1 MPPRMIA
8 ISTMAMNGATVQA
21 AYQALSS
28 DSHVNGSDDLVEK
41 CGSVLNEFASLGSQQ
56 HVSTRSLATV
66 WQKVQVGVRRRGIP
80 ADVVRGSFARDEG
93 CRPLP
98 LPAHRAS

>member
-1 MPPRMIA
+1 MIR
-8 ISTMAMNGATVQA
+8 ISTMAMIGATVQA
-21 AYQALSS
+21 AYQTLPS
-28 DSHVNGSDDLVEK
+28 DSHVNGSGDLVEK
-41 CGSVLNEFASLGSQQ
+41 CGSAHNEFAGPGAQQ
-56 HVSTRSLATV
+56 LVSARLPATV
-66 WQKVQVGVRRRGIP
+66 WQEVQVGVRRRGIP